1 MTISKQRHLLLDT
14 DIGSDVDDAM
24 TLVQLIGQ
32 GMSNQMS
39 ITTVYGDTGL
49 RARIAARYC
58 KLAEVKIPI
67 FAGSG
72 TPMSG
77 RSVWVSGLEG
87 SLHDQLDAESYED
100 KSALEHILEISKNPE
115 LNVSILAIGPLTN
128 IAAALIQ
135 DPNLPSRIDH
145 LYIMG
150 GRFDEGSPEHNFL
163 SDAVAA
169 DIVFNSSF
177 EITVVGLEATTR
189 IKMPEGLIDR
199 IAAAGSAGLALSR
212 DIFQWWEFWG
222 ETWNVPHD
230 PIAALTL
237 IEGSLFEY
245 SKPGQV
251 TVSPNG
257 PDEGHSVF
265 HEVPAGSHKVVA
277 DFAPEVIAERIVRG
291 IEQAASGLASTKP
304 S

>member
-1 MTISKQRHLLLDT
+1 MTNSKQRHLLLDT

-245 SKPGQV
+245 SKPGQISV
-251 TVSPNG
+251 FPNG
-257 PDEGHSVF
+257 PDEGQSQF
-265 HEVPAGSHKVVA
+265 NEVPTGLHKIVLNFSPEVVA
-277 DFAPEVIAERIVRG
+277 EEIVRG
-291 IEQAASGLASTKP
+291 IEQSNSV
-304 S
+304 SS

>member
-1 MTISKQRHLLLDT
+1 MTSSPETHLVLDT

-24 TLVQLIGQ
+24 TLVQLIGN
-32 GMSNQMS
+32 GLANQMS
-39 ITTVYGDTGL
+39 ITTVYGDTDL

-58 KLAEVKIPI
+58 KLAKVEIPI
-67 FAGSG
+67 FAGVT

-77 RSVWVSGLEG
+77 RSVWLSGLEG
-87 SLHDQLDAESYED
+87 SLHDHLETEIYQER
-100 KSALEHILEISKNPE
+100 SAVEHILEVSKDPK
-115 LNVSILAIGPLTN
+115 LRVSILAVGPLTN
-128 IAAALIQ
+128 IANALQ
-135 DPNLPSRIDH
+135 EDPSLPSRIDH

-150 GRFDEGSPEHNFL
+150 GRFEEGSPEHNFL

-169 DIVFNSSF
+169 EIVFGSDLQ
-177 EITVVGLEATTR
+177 ITVVGLEATTR

-230 PIAALTL
+230 PIAALTFL
-237 IEGSLFEY
+237 RGSLFEY
-245 SKPGQV
+245 SKPGHI
-251 TVSPNG
+251 TVFPNG
-257 PDEGHSVF
+257 PDEGQSQFKEDSTGLHRIVLNFSP
-265 HEVPAGSHKVVA
+265 EVVA
-277 DFAPEVIAERIVRG
+277 EEIVRG
-291 IEQAASGLASTKP
+291 IEQSNSVV